1 MNSKAHDLLT
11 AYEMLDWDLYVTISE
26 QLCNV
31 DRHCIEDELVSFP
44 RQFSYYTGL
53 YEYARQDVGK
63 WEAKLEKFMA
73 ELKNEAADQLKSTGT
88 RPTVDAAMT
97 RVNTSEELY
106 MFKEDLEVRKGRLGL
121 LKSLVS
127 GMQAK
132 KDMLVQISA
141 NSRAEIQL
149 AKG

>member
-1 MNSKAHDLLT
+1 MTDRASDLLT
-11 AYEMLDWDLYVTISE
+11 AYEHLDWDLYVE
-26 QLCNV
+26 LADFLCKV
-31 DRHCIEDELVSFP
+31 DRHGIEDELVAFP
-44 RQFSYYTGL
+44 RMFSYYSGL
-53 YEYARQDVGK
+53 YEYARQDVAK
-63 WEAKLEKFMA
+63 WEAKLEKMTA
-73 ELKNEAADQLKSTGT
+73 ELKREAADQLKSSGT
-88 RPTVDAAMT
+88 RPTVDAVMT

-106 MFKEDLEVRKGRLGL
+106 IFKEDLEVRKGRLGL

-127 GMQAK
+127 GMQSK